1 MNDETAQSMGPVM
14 KASATGRRLNRR
26 RAGLEF
32 EPVPAFNLFR
42 QVRAVDVVCAVP
54 EDRQVPSFIRGSGW
68 SFAGKTGTGTRR
80 MPGFDVVAARD
91 AADRLGFYLFQTWGS
106 VVTQDSSRSRSRTG

>member
-1 MNDETAQSMGPVM
+1 
-14 KASATGRRLNRR
+14 
-26 RAGLEF
+26 
-32 EPVPAFNLFR
+32 
-42 QVRAVDVVCAVP
+42 
-54 EDRQVPSFIRGSGW
+54 
-68 SFAGKTGTGTRR
+68 